1 MFPSNDVTLL
11 FLIINKKLFTVCL
24 YTDVV
29 LLHDVTNTGFVFRHD
44 LPQVFLV
51 NTKQNYNK
59 RMKPHNVSTSAE
71 IFKYLY
77 YLGQYICSVIWCE
90 K

>member
-1 MFPSNDVTLL
+1 MLNW
-11 FLIINKKLFTVCL
+11 
-24 YTDVV
+24 V
-29 LLHDVTNTGFVFRHD
+29 LDS
-44 LPQVFLV
+44 Q
-51 NTKQNYNK
+51 
-59 RMKPHNVSTSAE
+59 MKVHNLGTSGE